1 MTMEKIIISQFDLS
15 ELQLTWFRYTGGRSV
30 NFRSLEGIR
39 LLQRIP
45 KMGRPCILVAKEL
58 AWVSIKDYS
67 EMINSVEINR
77 N

>member
-1 MTMEKIIISQFDLS
+1 MTMEKVRISQIDLS

-39 LLQRIP
+39 LLQQIP

-67 EMINSVEINR
+67 AMINSVEINR